1 MPDQFAQ
8 PIPGQSLT
16 DIPRNSP
23 WERPPEMVEPDK
35 ITEYYIKKL
44 SDDELLQ
51 DLSLVFELGGDLRS
65 TTEAMLLIGTQQG
78 LHTVEAG
85 LVVAE
90 TVGTYIKLLMNDM
103 GVTPKETNRDL
114 TKESTDRENKRIQLL
129 IKDAIESDDGTSSGV
144 LEEMQ
149 GAAEPD
155 MEMPEPQEDV
165 MAEEVKTEVEP
176 MGLMSRGTE

>member
-16 DIPRNSP
+16 DIPRNAP
-23 WERPPEMVEPDK
+23 WERPPEMVEPAK

-51 DLSLVFELGGDLRS
+51 DLGLVFELGGDLRS
-65 TTEAMLLIGTQQG
+65 TTEALMLIGVQQG

-85 LVVAE
+85 MIVAPI
-90 TVGTYIKLLMNDM
+90 VGTYIKVVMNDM
-103 GVTPKETNRDL
+103 GINPKETNRDL
-114 TKESTDRENKRIQLL
+114 DQESTDRENNRIKIL
-129 IKDAIESDDGTSSGV
+129 IKEAIDKDEGESSGV

-165 MAEEVKTEVEP
+165 MAEEVETEAEP

>member
-1 MPDQFAQ
+1 MPDKFSQ

-16 DIPRNSP
+16 DIPRNAP
-23 WERPPEMVEPDK
+23 WERPSEMADPAK

-51 DLSLVFELGGDLRS
+51 DMGLVFELGGDIRGVTQAL
-65 TTEAMLLIGTQQG
+65 MLIGAQQG

-85 LVVAE
+85 MVVAPII
-90 TVGTYIKLLMNDM
+90 GTYIKVVMSEM
-103 GVTPKETNRDL
+103 GISTRETNRDMQ
-114 TKESTDRENKRIQLL
+114 KESTDRENERLKIL
-129 IKDAIESDDGTSSGV
+129 IKDAIAKDAADGGQSSGI

-149 GAAEPD
+149 SAAEPG
-155 MEMPEPQEDV
+155 MEMNEPQEVEMQD
-165 MAEEVKTEVEP
+165 EP